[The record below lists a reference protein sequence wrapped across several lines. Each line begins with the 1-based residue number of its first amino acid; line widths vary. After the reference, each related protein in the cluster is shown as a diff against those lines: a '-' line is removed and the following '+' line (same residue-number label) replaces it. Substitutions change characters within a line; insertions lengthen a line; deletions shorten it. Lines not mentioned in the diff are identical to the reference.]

1 MKEQKLIQMK
11 NRIDKLEDTM
21 ELVIKEI
28 NNLRQ
33 FSISVLEVSKR
44 MPSYS
49 KAVKKLRADIDKEKE
64 KAKDEGQKN

>member
-64 KAKDEGQKN
+64 QAKKENK

>member
-1 MKEQKLIQMK
+1 MK
-11 NRIDKLEDTM
+11 NRIDKLEETM

>member
-11 NRIDKLEDTM
+11 NRIDKLEETM

-49 KAVKKLRADIDKEKE
+49 KAVKKLRADMYKEKE
-64 KAKDEGQKN
+64 QAKKENK

>member
-1 MKEQKLIQMK
+1 MK
-11 NRIDKLEDTM
+11 NRIDKLEETM

-33 FSISVLEVSKR
+33 FSVSVLEVSKR

-49 KAVKKLRADIDKEKE
+49 KAVKKLRADLDKEKE
-64 KAKDEGQKN
+64 LAKKENK

>member
-11 NRIDKLEDTM
+11 NRIDKLEETM

-49 KAVKKLRADIDKEKE
+49 KAVKKLRADMDKEKE
-64 KAKDEGQKN
+64 QAKKENK

>member
-11 NRIDKLEDTM
+11 NRIDKLEETM

-33 FSISVLEVSKR
+33 FSVSVLEVSKR

-49 KAVKKLRADIDKEKE
+49 KAVKKLRADLDKEK
-64 KAKDEGQKN
+64 KLAKKENK

>member
-11 NRIDKLEDTM
+11 NRIDKLEETM

>member
-11 NRIDKLEDTM
+11 NRIDKLEETM

-33 FSISVLEVSKR
+33 FSVSVLEVSKR

-64 KAKDEGQKN
+64 LAKKENK

>member
-44 MPSYS
+44 MRSYS

-64 KAKDEGQKN
+64 QAKKENK

>member
-11 NRIDKLEDTM
+11 NRIDKLEETM

-33 FSISVLEVSKR
+33 FSVSVLEVSKR

-49 KAVKKLRADIDKEKE
+49 KAVKKLRADLDKEKE
-64 KAKDEGQKN
+64 LAKKENK

>member
-11 NRIDKLEDTM
+11 NRIDKLEETM

-64 KAKDEGQKN
+64 QAKKENK